1 MTERLSTKVAIIG
14 SGSAGY
20 TAAIYTARASLS
32 PLLITGY
39 QTGGLLTL
47 TQDVENFPGFADP
60 ILGPDLMAAMKKQ
73 AENVGTTMLTDQV
86 ERVDFSSKPL
96 LCHTAGGKTIEA
108 ETIIIATG
116 AQVRWLGIPGEQEYC
131 GYGVSSCA
139 TCDGFFFKEQHV
151 TVVGGG
157 NSAVEEAIYLSSLA
171 KKVTLVHRRD
181 QLRAAPILQ
190 DRLFA
195 ISNIHCLWN
204 TQVSQVHGTEKPK
217 AVSHITVTT
226 PEGPR
231 DLDTKA
237 LFVAIGHDPCTHI
250 FKEFIDTDD
259 YGYALVRKGQT
270 GTNIPGVF
278 VAGDVQDSVFRQA
291 ITAAASG
298 CMAALETE
306 KYLAQSGE

>member
-1 MTERLSTKVAIIG
+1 MADKISTRVVIIG

-20 TAAIYTARASLS
+20 TAAIYTARASLR

-39 QTGGLLTL
+39 QQGGLLTL
-47 TQDVENFPGFADP
+47 TQEVENFPGFADP

-86 ERVDFSSKPL
+86 ERVDFSSTPL
-96 LCHTAGGKTIEA
+96 VCYTAGGKVIEA
-108 ETIIIATG
+108 NTVIIATG

-139 TCDGFFFKEQHV
+139 TCDGFFFKDQHV
-151 TVVGGG
+151 AVVGGG
-157 NSAVEEAIYLSSLA
+157 NSAVEEAIYLSSIA
-171 KKVTLVHRRD
+171 KKVSLIHRRD

-195 ISNIHCLWN
+195 IKNIECLWN

-217 AVSHITVTT
+217 AVSHITLAT
-226 PEGPR
+226 PNGPQ
-231 DLDTKA
+231 DLTAKA
-237 LFVAIGHDPCTHI
+237 LFVAIGHTPCTQI
-250 FKEFIDTDD
+250 FKDFIDVDD
-259 YGYALVRKGQT
+259 YGYARVHRGQT
-270 GTNIPGVF
+270 ETNIPGVF
-278 VAGDVQDSVFRQA
+278 VAGDVQDSIFRQA

-298 CMAALETE
+298 CMAALEVE
-306 KYLAQSGE
+306 KHLSHTA